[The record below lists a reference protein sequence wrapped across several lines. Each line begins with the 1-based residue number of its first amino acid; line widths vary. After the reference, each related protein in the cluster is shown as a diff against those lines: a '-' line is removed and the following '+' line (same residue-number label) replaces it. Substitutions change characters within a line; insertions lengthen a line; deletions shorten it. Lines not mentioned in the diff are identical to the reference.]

1 MTMPITTTSAATRSS
16 WIAAVGA
23 TFALGSVSSVAQV
36 PSDPPEGVG
45 IDERLDEQLP
55 LDLQFVDDTGRSVT
69 LGEYFNRG
77 VPVVITPVFYRC
89 RNLCS
94 ATLNG
99 VSEALNEI
107 QWSAGEDFQIVTFT
121 ISPDEQYRLAQVK
134 KRNYLGMYKR
144 EKAADG
150 WHFLTGDEQ
159 NIKALTESLGFRY
172 RYVERTGDY
181 AHAATIIVA
190 TPNGRLSRYIN
201 TVMPDSDT
209 LDKALIEASQ
219 GSIGSP
225 WDRLVLW
232 CSTFDP
238 SAGKYVVAARRI
250 MTLGGLATM
259 LIILVGLGMLWRHEV
274 KARRHKPALEGLQ
287 P

>member
-1 MTMPITTTSAATRSS
+1 M
-16 WIAAVGA
+16 
-23 TFALGSVSSVAQV
+23 
-36 PSDPPEGVG
+36 
-45 IDERLDEQLP
+45 
-55 LDLQFVDDTGRSVT
+55 
-69 LGEYFNRG
+69 
-77 VPVVITPVFYRC
+77 
-89 RNLCS
+89 
-94 ATLNG
+94 
-99 VSEALNEI
+99 
-107 QWSAGEDFQIVTFT
+107 
-121 ISPDEQYRLAQVK
+121 
-134 KRNYLGMYKR
+134 
-144 EKAADG
+144 
-150 WHFLTGDEQ
+150 TGDEE

-190 TPNGRLSRYIN
+190 TPTGRLSRYIN
-201 TVMPDSDT
+201 TVMPESET

-250 MTLGGLATM
+250 MTLSGLATM
-259 LIILVGLGMLWRHEV
+259 VIILVGLGMLWRHEV
-274 KARRHKPALEGLQ
+274 KTRRNKPALGGLQ